1 MTTPSFKTILFMGS
15 TRNAPAPWGGPKRLG
30 DRALKFVMDRIE
42 THNAGANNIPFDVE
56 VFDPVAMECFH
67 PVLGNPTYF
76 QKPGDVSDA
85 LKACSEK
92 IAAADCYLVVT
103 PEYNHSIP
111 HGLTNMMN
119 QFGGSKYGY
128 KPSGC
133 VCYSGGP
140 LGGSRVAQALRPYL
154 SELGCLPVSKQ
165 LVIPSA
171 GDVLNEDGTIQ
182 GENAR
187 LEKQVTSFL
196 AQVAWWSEATQR
208 MRAMKGTP

>member
-1 MTTPSFKTILFMGS
+1 MFNTTQQGDHYHGQLHLFLFFTLLLLPLSTCSPISTTITPPTLIYANIKPHTLLLHTSSTAATNLDRPIEFSLNQGDDIRAAVISFS
-15 TRNAPAPWGGPKRLG
+15 TSH
-30 DRALKFVMDRIE
+30 ALTVPETNSLSQLVMDRIE

-133 VCYSGGP
+133 VCYSG
-140 LGGSRVAQALRPYL
+140 
-154 SELGCLPVSKQ
+154 
-165 LVIPSA
+165 
-171 GDVLNEDGTIQ
+171 
-182 GENAR
+182 
-187 LEKQVTSFL
+187 
-196 AQVAWWSEATQR
+196 
-208 MRAMKGTP
+208 